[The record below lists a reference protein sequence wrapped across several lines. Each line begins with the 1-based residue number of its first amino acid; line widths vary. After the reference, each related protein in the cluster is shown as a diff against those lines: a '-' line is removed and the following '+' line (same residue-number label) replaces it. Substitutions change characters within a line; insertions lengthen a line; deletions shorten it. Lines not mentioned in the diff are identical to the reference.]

1 MKEEVYISFTKSAEC
16 CKDIIKLGDV
26 AEIWCSDNT
35 LMSGI
40 KNVVLASPKENQDRV
55 YVFTA
60 ILVVRIL
67 LKEYPDINI
76 NCLGASEFAVV
87 YRKSKNDN
95 KLWNI
100 IKIVLVSLIV
110 VAGGAFAIMAYGN
123 DVDIQNVF
131 ETITEYIAGDAGKNV
146 RIIQIAYSVGLS
158 LGIITFFNNFG
169 SRRKLKD
176 PTPMQVSMRTY
187 EEDLYTSIID
197 SNMRE
202 GKIGDVD

>member
-16 CKDIIKLGDV
+16 RKDRIKLGDV
-26 AEIWCSDNT
+26 AEIWCNDDT
-35 LMSGI
+35 LLSEI
-40 KNVVLASPKENQDRV
+40 KNLVLAHPKENKDRV

-60 ILVVRIL
+60 ILVVRL
-67 LKEYPDINI
+67 LSKKYPDINI

-87 YRKSKNDN
+87 YRRSKSDN
-95 KLWNI
+95 KLWNT
-100 IKIVLVSLIV
+100 IKILAVSLIV
-110 VAGGAFAIMAYGN
+110 MAGGAFAIMAYGN

-131 ETITEYIAGDAGKNV
+131 ETITEYIMGDSKSNV

>member
-1 MKEEVYISFTKSAEC
+1 MNEEVYISFTKSSEC
-16 CKDIIKLGDV
+16 CKDRIKLGDV
-26 AEIWCSDNT
+26 AEIWCNDDAIMT
-35 LMSGI
+35 GI
-40 KNVVLASPKENQDRV
+40 KNMVLAHPKENKDRV

-60 ILVVRIL
+60 ISVVKL
-67 LKEYPDINI
+67 LLNKYPDINI
-76 NCLGASEFAVV
+76 NCLGVSEFAVV
-87 YRKSKNDN
+87 YRKSKSDN
-95 KLWNI
+95 KLWNV
-100 IKIVLVSLIV
+100 IKILVVSLIV
-110 VAGGAFAIMAYGN
+110 MAGGAFAIMAYGN

-131 ETITEYIAGDAGKNV
+131 ETITEYVTGDSKKNV

-158 LGIITFFNNFG
+158 IGIITFFNNFG

-202 GKIGDVD
+202 GKVGDVD

>member
-1 MKEEVYISFTKSAEC
+1 MNEEVYISFSKSSEC
-16 CKDIIKLGDV
+16 CNDRVKLRDV
-26 AEIWCSDNT
+26 AEIWCNDET

-40 KNVVLASPKENQDRV
+40 GNVVLAHPNDKKDRV

-60 ILVVRIL
+60 ISVVKIL
-67 LKEYPDINI
+67 LKKYPEINI

-87 YRKSKNDN
+87 YRKSKSDN
-95 KLWNI
+95 KLWNT
-100 IKIVLVSLIV
+100 IKIILISLIV
-110 VAGGAFAIMAYGN
+110 FAGGAFAIMAYGN
-123 DVDIQNVF
+123 DVDIQNIF
-131 ETITEYIAGDAGKNV
+131 EKITAYITGDEEKNTS
-146 RIIQIAYSVGLS
+146 IIQIAYSVGLS
-158 LGIITFFNNFG
+158 VGIIAFFNNFG

-197 SNMRE
+197 SNIRE

>member
-1 MKEEVYISFTKSAEC
+1 MKEDVYISFTKSAEC
-16 CKDIIKLGDV
+16 FFDRIKLGDV
-26 AEIWCSDNT
+26 AEIWCNDDA

-40 KNVVLASPKENQDRV
+40 KNVVLAHPEGNRDRV

-60 ILVVRIL
+60 ISVVKLIL
-67 LKEYPDINI
+67 KKYPDINI

-87 YRKSKNDN
+87 YRRSKSDN
-95 KLWNI
+95 KIWNI
-100 IKIVLVSLIV
+100 IKIIIVSLIV
-110 VAGGAFAIMAYGN
+110 MAGGAFAIMAYGN
-123 DVDIQNVF
+123 DVNIENVF
-131 ETITEYIAGDAGKNV
+131 ETITEYITGDAAKNV